1 MASPADESKVAGQGD
16 ADRSMTLARE
26 HLGRPAGDDAIP
38 VLL

>member
-1 MASPADESKVAGQGD
+1 MNHQMAAED
-16 ADRSMTLARE
+16 ARVCAQDLRLTLARD